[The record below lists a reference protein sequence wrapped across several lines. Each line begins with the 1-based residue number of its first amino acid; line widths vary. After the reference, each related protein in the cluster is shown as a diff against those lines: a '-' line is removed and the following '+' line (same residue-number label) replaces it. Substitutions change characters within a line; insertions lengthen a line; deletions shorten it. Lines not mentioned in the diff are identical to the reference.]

1 MGLLCGSILIF
12 YIVCIIVNTVIQF
25 CTRYRRMVTFDY
37 PYIPGFSGSW
47 AMFIVFGIIMAPF
60 MLPLIIIIESDT
72 KLSEFSLRKD
82 IDFILPLY
90 FLPVIALLGLYWI

>member
-37 PYIPGFSGSW
+37 HYIPGFNGSW

-60 MLPLIIIIESDT
+60 VLLLIIILESDI
-72 KLSEFSLRKD
+72 KFSEFSLRKD
-82 IDFILPLY
+82 IDFMLVLY
-90 FLPVIALLGLYWI
+90 FLPVLALLGLYWI